1 MTLNKFIINFNNVS
15 STPGRALTDTVT
27 LGDSILSVSA
37 QNTVSQH
44 PFKDVNLIIQNPYA
58 TFFTLALPTKCW
70 SNRLNKHDPTTEEQ
84 SEYFETTFNNIL
96 IPNKEPFVFMYSLEY
111 NEDMANVHAHGVI
124 HRCGTN
130 ATLNKFKKELR
141 KIFKIA
147 PANRVAIKYYKTEDI
162 HLNNKYH
169 YHISNYDYR
178 KKEYKNKVNNY
189 YTRVA
194 R

>member
-1 MTLNKFIINFNNVS
+1 
-15 STPGRALTDTVT
+15 
-27 LGDSILSVSA
+27 
-37 QNTVSQH
+37 
-44 PFKDVNLIIQNPYA
+44 
-58 TFFTLALPTKCW
+58 
-70 SNRLNKHDPTTEEQ
+70 
-84 SEYFETTFNNIL
+84 
-96 IPNKEPFVFMYSLEY
+96 MYSLEY
-111 NEDMANVHAHGVI
+111 NQDMANVHAHGVI

-130 ATLNKFKKELR
+130 VTLNKFKKELR

-147 PANRVAIKYYKTEDI
+147 PANRVAIKYYRTEDI

-178 KKEYKNKVNNY
+178 NKEYKNKVKNY